1 LSGTSEKRR
10 KIVLIGAGSAS
21 FTQGLVADLI
31 LAPDIGPWQLGLVDI
46 SPQALEVASGLVNRM
61 LAAHPEADI
70 SVESDTDRRKIL
82 PGADVVVT
90 TIAVGGRRAWEQDV
104 LIPRKYGVFQPVG
117 DTIMP
122 GGISRAM
129 RMIPALVEIA
139 KDVANLCPNAFF
151 VNYSNPL
158 TPNCRAIRRA
168 VGIPVVG
175 LCHGVAHVEQYLAD
189 FCGIPRSEVSSL
201 AVGVNHLTFFLELRW
216 KGRDAWPLA
225 KARLE
230 QERKNTEKLDAE
242 IHRLFPELPEGRPN
256 VPGVSANPF
265 SWALFEAYGAYPAV
279 NDRHVVEFFP
289 ERFPNGNYYGKT
301 LGVDVFSFEDVV
313 EQGDRTYAEMKA
325 IAEGTKEV
333 PEWLF
338 TRQPGEHEQLVDI
351 IRSMV
356 YDQRRIF
363 SMNLP
368 NQGAVSNLPTDA
380 VLEIPAVAAARG
392 PLSLQLGSI
401 PPALA
406 GILNRVISVQELV
419 VEAALSGDR
428 RLFVEALLADGS
440 VKDRTTAEKL
450 ADELLSAHKEHL
462 PQFG

>member
-1 LSGTSEKRR
+1 
-10 KIVLIGAGSAS
+10 
-21 FTQGLVADLI
+21 
-31 LAPDIGPWQLGLVDI
+31 
-46 SPQALEVASGLVNRM
+46 M

-129 RMIPALVEIA
+129 RMIPAHVDIA

-230 QERKNTEKLDAE
+230 QERKNTQKLDAE
-242 IHRLFPELPEGRPN
+242 IHRLFPELSEGRPN
-256 VPGVSANPF
+256 VPGISANPF
-265 SWALFEAYGAYPAV
+265 SWSMFEAYGAYPAV

-301 LGVDVFSFEDVV
+301 LGVDVMSFEGIIRYGDEIYEKMRAQAMGEVPLDESVFERAAGEHSQLV
-313 EQGDRTYAEMKA
+313 EILGCIWADERRTYYA
-325 IAEGTKEV
+325 
-333 PEWLF
+333 
-338 TRQPGEHEQLVDI
+338 
-351 IRSMV
+351 
-356 YDQRRIF
+356 
-363 SMNLP
+363 NLP
-368 NQGAVSNLPTDA
+368 NRGAIPNLPAEA
-380 VLEIPAVAAARG
+380 VLEMTCVMLLTSRLILMPTSSSRYTWG
-392 PLSLQLGSI
+392 STSSLMPTSRYWI
-401 PPALA
+401 DC
-406 GILNRVISVQELV
+406 E
-419 VEAALSGDR
+419 
-428 RLFVEALLADGS
+428 
-440 VKDRTTAEKL
+440 
-450 ADELLSAHKEHL
+450 
-462 PQFG
+462 